1 MAGNLYVCNKLI
13 SIKMEKL
20 ILEIDTRS
28 NKGKYLLGLIKEMA
42 KDGSF
47 VKIQKNDLT
56 NELRTSVR
64 EMKAG
69 KTKPIDQL
77 FK

>member
-1 MAGNLYVCNKLI
+1 
-13 SIKMEKL
+13 MEKL

-47 VKIQKNDLT
+47 VKIQKNDLAT
-56 NELRTSVR
+56 ELKTSIR

-77 FK
+77 LK

>member
-1 MAGNLYVCNKLI
+1 
-13 SIKMEKL
+13 MEKL